1 MKASSGRV
9 EKSPGRR
16 GIAIF
21 KGLFMVLSL
30 LCAWLGLAGCVM
42 VPIPTGEGKV
52 LDGKPIT
59 EEQLAFLSP
68 GVTTTQEVVERL
80 GKPIVIWEEARVFVY
95 NWKMRQGILFWA
107 VGGASQG
114 AMAGGA
120 GMTDIPRHYLLLI
133 RFDEQERVRYFERAV
148 CPLNV
153 SYSEFLKEWV
163 GNTSATPPRN
173 PPGPKE

>member
-1 MKASSGRV
+1 MRVSSGRV
-9 EKSPGRR
+9 DQGPGCTA
-16 GIAIF
+16 IAIL
-21 KGLFMVLSL
+21 KGFLALPL
-30 LCAWLGLAGCVM
+30 LCAWLGLTGCIL
-42 VPIPTGEGKV
+42 VPIPTGEDK
-52 LDGKPIT
+52 LLAGKPVT
-59 EEQLAFLSP
+59 EEQLSFLAP
-68 GVTTTQEVVERL
+68 GKTTAQQVVARL
-80 GKPIVIWEEARVFVY
+80 GNPVVIWEEARVFVY
-95 NWKMRQGILFWA
+95 NWKMRQGILFWV

-114 AMAGGA
+114 SVAGGA

-163 GNTSATPPRN
+163 GKTAATPPEN